1 MSFVHRKK
9 LTWADYFIM
18 GALMVYS
25 LACLIPFLYM
35 ITVSFTDPS
44 VYVPLKLY
52 IIPEKWSLDAYRYIL
67 ANDRFLEAFNNT
79 AFITVVGSVLSL
91 AVTFTM
97 AYALTRK
104 SLPGRGFALGAIIF
118 TLLFHVGIIPNYLL
132 VKNIGLIDST
142 WALIWPTLT
151 NAWSII
157 VVKSFLESLPAE
169 LEDAASI
176 DGCNDMGIFTKI
188 VLPLSMPAI
197 AAFALIF
204 AVSQWNIY
212 FNALIYLSDASKWT
226 LQLLVKTL
234 VLDAGTSSADASS
247 DAMQLPQETI
257 RMSAI
262 LVSIAPILVVYPFL
276 QKYFVKGIMIGSIKG

>member
-1 MSFVHRKK
+1 MSFTHKKK
-9 LTWADYFIM
+9 LMMADYCIM
-18 GALMVYS
+18 GALALYS

-35 ITVSFTDPS
+35 LTVSFTDPS

-52 IIPEKWSLDAYRYIL
+52 FLPEKWSLAAYRYIL
-67 ANDRFLEAFNNT
+67 ENDRFLEAFNNT
-79 AFITVVGSVLSL
+79 VFITVIGSLLSL

-104 SLPGRGFALGAIIF
+104 LLPGRGIAIGAVVF

-132 VKNIGLIDST
+132 VKNIGLLNSS

-157 VVKSFLESLPAE
+157 VVKSFLESLPSE

-176 DGCNDMGIFTKI
+176 DGCNDLAIFTRI
-188 VLPLSMPAI
+188 VLPLSMPAV

-226 LQLLVKTL
+226 LQLLVKSL
-234 VLDAGTSSADASS
+234 VLDAGTNSVDASS

-262 LVSIAPILVVYPFL
+262 LVSMAPILIVYPFL

>member
-1 MSFVHRKK
+1 MSFAHKKK
-9 LTWADYFIM
+9 LTLADYCIM
-18 GALMVYS
+18 GALAAYS

-35 ITVSFTDPS
+35 LVVSFTDPS

-52 IIPEKWSLDAYRYIL
+52 VLPEKWSLASYTYIL
-67 ANDRFLEAFNNT
+67 GNDRFLEAFNNT
-79 AFITVVGSVLSL
+79 VFITVIGSVLSL

-104 SLPGRGFALGAIIF
+104 QLPGRGIVIGAVVF

-132 VKNIGLIDST
+132 VKNIGLLNST
-142 WALIWPTLT
+142 WSLIWPTLT

-157 VVKSFLESLPAE
+157 VVRSFLESLPSE

-176 DGCNDMGIFTKI
+176 DGCNDLGIFTKI
-188 VLPLSMPAI
+188 VLPLSMPAV

-234 VLDAGTSSADASS
+234 VLDAGTNSVDASS

-262 LVSIAPILVVYPFL
+262 LVSMAPILIVYPFL